1 MRLFTIPTNRPC
13 IDGAVSYVED
23 IKRVEDIYN
32 EKIDFLV
39 LGNGSDEVENKNTK
53 DFETYNAKSDYKIHY
68 IPKKKQ
74 KEWLIR
80 LLSESNV
87 ERKDDLYRILE
98 PDENIINYGAVLNK
112 AFLIGAALDA
122 KSIHRRD
129 SDTKNPKR
137 FSDYSPLEYEMKY
150 LGKKYNECTELN
162 FDSDEDIYF
171 VGGNYSG
178 EWAGDFSALYQK
190 NPTLLYRHVAL
201 NFPGRP
207 MDEIVELTE
216 KRYGSID
223 KNEEKEDESVK
234 LVMDR
239 MIELGNCGFYKI
251 YENYPVSPAAKTMA
265 TDYFIHDLMF
275 DSNLP
280 NVYHNVRV
288 EHYHTKERSNDEWF
302 YDYHLRSARYK
313 VYNRIMKRF
322 FNAYRDEHKNGDL
335 LSSKDLSKIM
345 KEQFEK
351 WDYKKEGGRVLK
363 ELQSIFQ
370 DSEIP
375 EYVELSKRISANL
388 DILLED
394 VVSGVKDFIL
404 LLENWSEL
412 ISTAKKIRF
421 EY

>member
-13 IDGAVSYVED
+13 IDGAASYVDD
-23 IKRVEDIYN
+23 IKRVENEYK
-32 EKIDFLV
+32 EKIEFLV
-39 LGNGSDEVENKNTK
+39 LGNGSDEVEKKNST
-53 DFETYNAKSDYKIHY
+53 DFDSYNSKNDFKIHY

-74 KEWLIR
+74 KEWLR
-80 LLSESNV
+80 KLVNEAAV
-87 ERKDDLYRILE
+87 DKKDDLYRILE
-98 PDENIINYGAVLNK
+98 PDETIINYGAVLNK
-112 AFLIGAALDA
+112 SFLIGAALGA
-122 KSIHRRD
+122 TSIHRRD
-129 SDTKNPKR
+129 SDTKNPKEL
-137 FSDYSPLEYEMKY
+137 DTYSPLEYEMKY
-150 LGKKYNECTELN
+150 LGKKYSDCEELK
-162 FDSDEDIYF
+162 FDSQDDIYF

-190 NPTLLYRHVAL
+190 DPTLLYRHVAL

-207 MDEIVELTE
+207 MEEIAELAE

-223 KNEEKEDESVK
+223 KGEEKEEPVK

-251 YENYPVSPAAKTMA
+251 YEKYPVSPAARTTA

-288 EHYHTKERSNDEWF
+288 EHYHTKERENSEWF
-302 YDYHLRSARYK
+302 FDYHLRSARYK

-322 FNAYRDEHKNGDL
+322 FKAYREEYKSGNLMSG
-335 LSSKDLSKIM
+335 KELSKIM
-345 KEQFEK
+345 KDQFDK
-351 WDYKKEGGRVLK
+351 WDYKDEGTHVLK
-363 ELQSIFQ
+363 ELQSIFL

-375 EYVELSKRISANL
+375 EYVELSKRIAANTEM
-388 DILLED
+388 ILGD
-394 VVSGVKDFIL
+394 VVNGVKDFIL
-404 LLENWSEL
+404 LLDNWGEL
-412 ISTAKKIRF
+412 INTAKKISF